1 MLYIIQI
8 SNNSYNE
15 GNMSNNSYN
24 EGTMS
29 KIIYA
34 NLGVK
39 SSVRTSTIQRAALK
53 LSKVYFDTFK
63 VKYKKLSDF
72 LCIFKNVMY
81 DVMYFQLAFGLMKI
95 ITKYN
100 EILRIFCLYI
110 WK

>member
-1 MLYIIQI
+1 MNFRKLWSEVFIVEVLTGILTYLIFSYVVSHMLYIIQI

-72 LCIFKNVMY
+72 LCMF
-81 DVMYFQLAFGLMKI
+81 
-95 ITKYN
+95 
-100 EILRIFCLYI
+100 
-110 WK
+110 